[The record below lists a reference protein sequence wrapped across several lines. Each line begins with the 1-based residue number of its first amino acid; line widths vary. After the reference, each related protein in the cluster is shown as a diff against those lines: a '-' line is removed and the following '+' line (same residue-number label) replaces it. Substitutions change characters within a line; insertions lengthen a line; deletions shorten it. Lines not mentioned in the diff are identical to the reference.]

1 VTVSHVENP
10 AAATGLAVRDAV
22 LRIGERLA
30 GIENLFIALVLAA
43 MVVLP
48 LAEVV
53 LRLFSTGIES
63 VTTVVQ
69 HLTLAVASI
78 GAAIAA
84 RENRLLSFSAAQ
96 VLKGRAAGLARL
108 VSHGI
113 SAAVC
118 ALLFVAS
125 VRFLGVEVESGSV
138 LAYGIPVWV
147 FELVQPLGF
156 GLITLRLLRHAAS
169 SATGFAVAAL
179 MAAIVVAG
187 GAALPIE
194 PSSLVVP
201 GLVVLLVATL
211 LGAPI
216 FVAVG
221 GAALI
226 LLWGEEVPIA
236 SLAVD
241 HYALVVNPSL
251 PTIPMFTLAGFFLA
265 ESGAPRRLLAVF
277 DVLFGRFRG
286 GAAIVTV
293 IAATFFTCFTG
304 ASGVTILA
312 LGGLTMPL
320 LLRSGYREGSA
331 LGLITGGGS
340 AGVLLM
346 PALPLILYAIVAKV
360 ELEQIFLGG
369 VLPAAL
375 MMALVAVWGVFQQRT
390 RVDSEPFDPRR
401 ARAALWEAKWEL
413 ALPLVPIGAL
423 FSGFAT
429 PVESAAL
436 TALYAFVTSTCLHR
450 DLKLASEVP
459 RVMTECGLLVGGIL
473 LILGVALG
481 LTNYLVDAQLTD
493 RLITL
498 VTESIDDPW
507 VFLLAL
513 NGVLLIVGCFMD
525 IFSAIVI
532 LVPLIVPLGQAFG
545 INPVHLGLVFL
556 ANLELGYLTPPVGM
570 NLFFAATRFKKPV
583 LEVYRAAMPLFLL
596 LCLGVLMITYL
607 PFLSTALPGLLR

>member
-1 VTVSHVENP
+1 MAVPDPRVRAIGVS
-10 AAATGLAVRDAV
+10 
-22 LRIGERLA
+22 IGARLA
-30 GIENLFIALVLAA
+30 RIENVFLALVLSA

-53 LRLFSTGIES
+53 LRFFSMGIES
-63 VTTVVQ
+63 VTTIVQ

-84 RENRLLSFSAAQ
+84 REDRLLSFSAAR
-96 VLKGRAAGLARL
+96 VLSGRAARWARF
-108 VSHGI
+108 VSYAL

-118 ALLFVAS
+118 AFLFAAS
-125 VRFLGVEVESGSV
+125 VRFLDVEIDAGSI
-138 LAYGIPVWV
+138 LGYGIPTWV

-156 GLITLRLLRHAAS
+156 GLITLRLLRHAAGGV
-169 SATGFAVAAL
+169 TGFALAAL
-179 MAAIVVAG
+179 AASVIVAVSAT
-187 GAALPIE
+187 LPLE
-194 PSSLVVP
+194 PASLVVP
-201 GLVVLLVATL
+201 ALICLLIATL

-265 ESGAPRRLLAVF
+265 ESSAPRRLLVVFDAVF
-277 DVLFGRFRG
+277 GRLRG

-293 IAATFFTCFTG
+293 LAATFFTCFTG

-320 LLRSGYREGSA
+320 LLRAGYRDSSA
-331 LGLITGGGS
+331 LGLITAGGS

-360 ELEQIFLGG
+360 DLQEMFLAG
-369 VLPAAL
+369 VMPAVL
-375 MMALVAVWGVFQQRT
+375 MMVLVAVWGILQQPVRT
-390 RVDSEPFDPRR
+390 ETEPFHRPGVW
-401 ARAALWEAKWEL
+401 AALWDAKWEL

-423 FSGFAT
+423 FSGSAT

-436 TALYAFVTSTCLHR
+436 TALYAFVVATFVHR
-450 DLKLASEVP
+450 DLKIISDMP

-493 RLITL
+493 RLITF
-498 VTESIDDPW
+498 VTESIDDPLI
-507 VFLLAL
+507 FLLAL
-513 NGVLLIVGCFMD
+513 NGVLLVVGCFMD

-545 INPVHLGLVFL
+545 IHPVHLGIVFL

-583 LEVYRAAMPLFLL
+583 LEIYRAAMPLFFLL
-596 LCLGVLMITYL
+596 GLGVLVITYV
-607 PFLSTALPGLLR
+607 PFLSTGLLGVAR

>member
-1 VTVSHVENP
+1 MTVSQIESPV
-10 AAATGLAVRDAV
+10 AVAGLALRESAA
-22 LRIGERLA
+22 RIGDRLVK
-30 GIENLFIALVLAA
+30 IENLLMALVLSL
-43 MVVLP
+43 MVTLP

-53 LRLFSTGIES
+53 LRFFSSGIES

-69 HLTLAVASI
+69 HLTLAVASV

-84 RENRLLSFSAAQ
+84 REGRLLSFSATQ
-96 VLKGRAAGLARL
+96 ILRGRAADVAKL

-118 ALLFVAS
+118 SLLFVAS
-125 VRFLGVEVESGSV
+125 IRFLDVEMDGGSI

-156 GLITLRLLRHAAS
+156 GLITVRLLRHAAS
-169 SATGFAVAAL
+169 STTGLALAAL
-179 MAAIVVAG
+179 TAAVIVALA
-187 GAALPIE
+187 AALPME
-194 PSSLVVP
+194 PASLVVP
-201 GLVVLLVATL
+201 ALAGLLVATL

-221 GAALI
+221 GAALV

-277 DVLFGRFRG
+277 DVFFGRLRG

-293 IAATFFTCFTG
+293 LAATFFTCFTG

-320 LLRSGYREGSA
+320 LLRSGYRDGAA

-375 MMALVAVWGVFQQRT
+375 MMALVAVWGVFQQPT
-390 RVDSEPFDPRR
+390 RGRSEPFDRHR
-401 ARAALWEAKWEL
+401 ARAVLWDAKWEL
-413 ALPLVPIGAL
+413 VLPLVPIGAL

-436 TALYAFVTSTCLHR
+436 TALYAFVVATCVHR
-450 DLKLASEVP
+450 DLKVTTDVP

-481 LTNYLVDAQLTD
+481 LTNYLVDAQLTT
-493 RLITL
+493 RLVTL
-498 VTESIDDPW
+498 VTESIDDPL

-513 NGVLLIVGCFMD
+513 NGVLLVVGCFMD
-525 IFSAIVI
+525 IFSAIVV

-583 LEVYRAAMPLFLL
+583 LEVYRAVMPLFLL
-596 LCLGVLMITYL
+596 LCLGVLMITYM

>member
-1 VTVSHVENP
+1 MNVSHIVNP
-10 AAATGLAVRDAV
+10 AATAGIA
-22 LRIGERLA
+22 LRETSARVGKRLA
-30 GIENLFIALVLAA
+30 DIENVFLALVLAA

-84 RENRLLSFSAAQ
+84 RENQLLSFSAAQ
-96 VLKGRAAGLARL
+96 ILSGRAAAIARL

-113 SAAVC
+113 SAIVC
-118 ALLFVAS
+118 AFLFIAS
-125 VRFLGVEVESGSV
+125 VRFLDVEISAGSI
-138 LAYGIPVWV
+138 LAYGIPTWV

-156 GLITLRLLRHAAS
+156 GLITIRLLRHAA
-169 SATGFAVAAL
+169 AGVTGVAIVALGAGVVVAA
-179 MAAIVVAG
+179 AAT
-187 GAALPIE
+187 LPLE
-194 PSSLVVP
+194 PASLVMP
-201 GLVVLLVATL
+201 ALATLLAATL

-226 LLWGEEVPIA
+226 LLWGEEVPLA

-251 PTIPMFTLAGFFLA
+251 PTIPLFTMAGFFLA

-277 DVLFGRFRG
+277 DAVFGRLRG
-286 GAAIVTV
+286 SAAIVTV
-293 IAATFFTCFTG
+293 LAATFFTCFTG

-320 LLRSGYREGSA
+320 LLRSGYRDGPA

-346 PALPLILYAIVAKV
+346 PALPLILYAIVARI
-360 ELEQIFLGG
+360 ELQEIFLAG
-369 VLPAAL
+369 VLPAVL
-375 MMALVAVWGVFQQRT
+375 MMALVAVWGVLQQPARSHS
-390 RVDSEPFDPRR
+390 VPFDRRR

-413 ALPLVPIGAL
+413 ILPLVPIGAL
-423 FSGFAT
+423 FSGFGT

-436 TALYAFVTSTCLHR
+436 TALYAFVITTCVHR
-450 DLKLASEVP
+450 DLKLTSDVT

-481 LTNYLVDAQLTD
+481 LTNYLVDAQLTT

-498 VTESIDDPW
+498 VTDSIENPW

-513 NGVLLIVGCFMD
+513 NGVLLVVGCFMD
-525 IFSAIVI
+525 IFSAIVV
-532 LVPLIVPLGQAFG
+532 LVPLSVPL
-545 INPVHLGLVFL
+545 
-556 ANLELGYLTPPVGM
+556 
-570 NLFFAATRFKKPV
+570 
-583 LEVYRAAMPLFLL
+583 
-596 LCLGVLMITYL
+596 
-607 PFLSTALPGLLR
+607 

>member
-1 VTVSHVENP
+1 MNILHFESSAAPHASSWLEGCARTGSRVAGAENVL
-10 AAATGLAVRDAV
+10 LAM
-22 LRIGERLA
+22 
-30 GIENLFIALVLAA
+30 VLAT
-43 MVVLP
+43 MVTLP

-53 LRLFSTGIES
+53 LRFFSTGIES
-63 VTTVVQ
+63 VTTMVQ

-96 VLKGRAAGLARL
+96 ILSGRAAEMARL
-108 VSHGI
+108 VSYAL

-118 ALLFVAS
+118 AILFIAS
-125 VRFLGVEVESGSV
+125 VRFVEVERSAGSI
-138 LAYGIPVWV
+138 LAYGIPTWV
-147 FELVQPLGF
+147 FELVQPIGF
-156 GLITLRLLRHAAS
+156 GLITVRLLRHAAIGMTG
-169 SATGFAVAAL
+169 SAVATLVASVIVAVAATAPVEPATL
-179 MAAIVVAG
+179 VAP
-187 GAALPIE
+187 AL
-194 PSSLVVP
+194 VA
-201 GLVVLLVATL
+201 LLIATL

-265 ESGAPRRLLAVF
+265 ESGAPGRLLAVF
-277 DVLFGRFRG
+277 DALFGRLRG
-286 GAAIVTV
+286 GAAVVTV
-293 IAATFFTCFTG
+293 LAATFFTSFTG

-312 LGGLTMPL
+312 LGGLMMPL
-320 LLRSGYREGSA
+320 LLRAGYRDASA
-331 LGLITGGGS
+331 LALVTAGGS

-346 PALPLILYAIVAKV
+346 PALPLILYAIVAQI

-375 MMALVAVWGVFQQRT
+375 MVMLVAIWGILQQPARPNAA
-390 RVDSEPFDPRR
+390 PFDRHK
-401 ARAALWEAKWEL
+401 ARAALWAAKWEL

-429 PVESAAL
+429 PVEAAAL
-436 TALYAFVTSTCLHR
+436 TALYAFIVTTCLHR
-450 DLKLASEVP
+450 DLKLTSDVP
-459 RVMTECGLLVGGIL
+459 RVMTECGLVVGGIL

-481 LTNYLVDAQLTD
+481 LTNYLVDAQMTD
-493 RLITL
+493 KLITL
-498 VTESIDDPW
+498 ITESIESPW

-513 NGVLLIVGCFMD
+513 NGVLLFVGCFMD

-583 LEVYRAAMPLFLL
+583 LEVYRAVVPLFLL
-596 LCLGVLMITYL
+596 LCLGVLLITYV

>member
-1 VTVSHVENP
+1 MSATHIEAP
-10 AAATGLAVRDAV
+10 AGVADVREGAMGLRVGA
-22 LRIGERLA
+22 RLTS
-30 GIENLFIALVLAA
+30 IENVFIALVLGA

-53 LRLFSTGIES
+53 LRFFSTGIES

-84 RENRLLSFSAAQ
+84 REGRLLSFSTAQ
-96 VLKGRAAGLARL
+96 VLGGRAGRIARL
-108 VSHGI
+108 VSYVF

-118 ALLFVAS
+118 AFLFIAS
-125 VRFLGVEVESGSV
+125 VRFLTVEIDAGTI
-138 LAYGIPVWV
+138 LGYGIPIWV

-156 GLITLRLLRHAAS
+156 GLITIRLLRHAAGGV
-169 SATGFAVAAL
+169 TGFALAAL
-179 MAAIVVAG
+179 AATVLVAV
-187 GAALPIE
+187 AVTLPLE
-194 PSSLVVP
+194 PASLVVP
-201 GLVVLLVATL
+201 ALACLAVATL

-251 PTIPMFTLAGFFLA
+251 PTIPLFTLAGFFLA
-265 ESGAPRRLLAVF
+265 ESSAPRRLLALF
-277 DVLFGRFRG
+277 DALFGRLRG

-293 IAATFFTCFTG
+293 LAATFFTCFTG

-312 LGGLTMPL
+312 IGGLTMPL
-320 LLRSGYREGSA
+320 LLRAGYREGSA

-346 PALPLILYAIVAKV
+346 PALPLILYAIVARV
-360 ELEQIFLGG
+360 DLEQMFLAG
-369 VLPAAL
+369 VMPAL
-375 MMALVAVWGVFQQRT
+375 LTMAIVAVWGVLQQPARA
-390 RVDSEPFDPRR
+390 DSETFDRPRVW
-401 ARAALWEAKWEL
+401 AALWDAKWEL
-413 ALPLVPIGAL
+413 AVPLVPIGAL
-423 FSGFAT
+423 FSGSAT
-429 PVESAAL
+429 PVEAAAL
-436 TALYAFVTSTCLHR
+436 TALYAFIVATVVHG
-450 DLKLASEVP
+450 DLKITSDVP

-481 LTNYLVDAQLTD
+481 LANYMVDAQLTA

-498 VTESIDDPW
+498 VTESIDNPL

-513 NGVLLIVGCFMD
+513 NGLLLIVGCFMD
-525 IFSAIVI
+525 IFSAIVV
-532 LVPLIVPLGQAFG
+532 LAPLIVPLGQAFG
-545 INPVHLGLVFL
+545 IHPVHLGIVFL

-583 LEVYRAAMPLFLL
+583 MEVYRATVPIFFLL
-596 LCLGVLMITYL
+596 SAAVLLITYV
-607 PFLSTALPGLLR
+607 PFLSTGLLGLLR